1 MPPCQTIVL
10 LTDHPVP
17 PQLPWLEPE
26 DPLPHPTAAWGLNDP
41 APGLLAA
48 GGALGVPNLCAA
60 YGQGSFP
67 WYGPGQPI
75 LWWAPDPRM
84 VLPVSEFRLHRSLR
98 KTLKAFRSNPACE
111 IRVDSAFHAVI
122 TACATQERDGQAG
135 TWIVPEMIAAYTAL
149 HTAGYA
155 HSIETWVNGELM
167 GGLYCVALGRAVFG
181 ESMFAHATDASKIAL
196 SALVC
201 LCRHNGV
208 ELIDCQQNTQHL
220 ASLGG
225 REISR
230 AHFLIHTE
238 RARQQPDPR
247 WTFDPVYWNEL
258 LPSTLPKA

>member
-1 MPPCQTIVL
+1 M
-10 LTDHPVP
+10 P

-26 DPLPHPTAAWGLNDP
+26 DPLPHPSDAWGPHDP

-48 GGALGVPNLCAA
+48 GGALSVSTLCAA
-60 YGQGSFP
+60 YAQGTFP

-98 KTLKAFRSNPACE
+98 KTLQAFRNRPDCE
-111 IRVDSAFHAVI
+111 IRVDSAFHDVI
-122 TACATQERDGQAG
+122 TACATKERDGQAG
-135 TWIVPEMIAAYTAL
+135 TWIVPEMVDAYEAL
-149 HTAGYA
+149 HRAGYA
-155 HSIETWVNGELM
+155 HSIETWINGKLV
-167 GGLYCVALGRAVFG
+167 GGLYCVALGRAVYG

-201 LCRHNGV
+201 LCRRHGIQI
-208 ELIDCQQNTQHL
+208 IDCQQNTQHL

-230 AHFLIHTE
+230 AQFLTE
-238 RARQQPDPR
+238 VDRARKQHAPL
-247 WTFDPVYWNEL
+247 WTFEPVYWNEL
-258 LPSTLPKA
+258 LPSTSPKA